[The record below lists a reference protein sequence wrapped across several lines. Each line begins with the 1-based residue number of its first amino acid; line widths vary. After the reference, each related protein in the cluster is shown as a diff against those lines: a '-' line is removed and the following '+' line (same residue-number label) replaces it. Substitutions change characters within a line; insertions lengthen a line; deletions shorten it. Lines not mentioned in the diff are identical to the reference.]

1 MEEQMKRIAAFLSQY
16 VECDG
21 CDMPWESVKLLRDAI
36 AIVINEGIMTISEMR
51 FEALR
56 DYKVIIPW
64 DMFPEGEQYV
74 KE

>member
-1 MEEQMKRIAAFLSQY
+1 MDEQMKRIAAFLNQY
-16 VECDG
+16 VHCDG
-21 CDMPWESVKLLRDAI
+21 GDLPWNNIKILKDAI
-36 AIVINEGIMTISEMR
+36 AMVLNDGVMTIREMR